1 MNDFTQKS
9 ATIAAALADSA
20 PQSGLVSGPS
30 VVRQADLPTEQDWAA
45 YAFAPAHQQAQALA
59 QGRLTAV
66 ALLEHTLARIAQFN
80 PALNAIV
87 ARDDHAARAAAQA
100 ADAALARGERLPLLG
115 VPITLKENFGIA
127 GYVTSVGDPAWA
139 HNLVEHDAP
148 AVAAL
153 RAAGAVI
160 IGKTNVPLAL
170 ADLQSYNAVYG
181 VTNNPWNLAHSPGGS
196 SGGSAAAV
204 AAGLSALDIGT
215 DIGGSI
221 RIPAHFTGVFGHKPS
236 VGLVYNGGLG
246 VPPGKLSLRDLSVAG
261 PLARSAADLSLALQ
275 VLLNQDPLAKKA
287 WRAELPPA
295 RHNNLQD
302 FRVLVLDQWPN
313 EEASLSEQWVGQR
326 LRSLVQQ
333 VGAKPVTLADL
344 PDGLWP
350 DLEQAHVLYRGLL
363 ASSIAPA
370 TASTTAPVTASQDAR
385 AQPFAQNA
393 ADAPASA
400 SLPQT
405 QSKSNAA
412 DAYAQF
418 QRGAAISHGEWL
430 EQHEQR
436 LQLRNRWEQVFE
448 WVDVI
453 LTPVLSTS
461 AFAHQNTQAKEQRLF
476 PVAYAE
482 GVRHLHFY
490 EFFNWAGLPVLPG
503 LPATSF
509 PLGLGEDGLPVGA
522 QAIGPFLEDQ
532 TPLQFVHLLEQAGQV
547 QFAPPPGY
555 GAKEAL

>member
-1 MNDFTQKS
+1 MTDFTTKFAPVNTDS
-9 ATIAAALADSA
+9 AAIEPQSEPASGSSLVQQADS
-20 PQSGLVSGPS
+20 PVPH
-30 VVRQADLPTEQDWAA
+30 DLTA

-59 QGRLTAV
+59 QGQFTAV

-313 EEASLSEQWVGQR
+313 EEASLSEQWVGKR
-326 LRSLVQQ
+326 LRNLVQQ

-370 TASTTAPVTASQDAR
+370 TASTTVPVTASQDVLAE
-385 AQPFAQNA
+385 PFAQNA

-400 SLPQT
+400 PSPQT

-482 GVRHLHFY
+482 GVRNLHFY
-490 EFFNWAGLPVLPG
+490 GFFNWAGLPVLPG

-522 QAIGPFLEDQ
+522 QAMGPFLEDQ
-532 TPLQFVHLLEQAGQV
+532 TPLQFVHLLEQAGRV

-555 GAKEAL
+555 GAAPL